1 MLIKIQ
7 KSENSK
13 GICFTKSILEA
24 AQMNVGDEV
33 EVTIPERTNYH

>member
-1 MLIKIQ
+1 MLTKIQ
-7 KSENSK
+7 KSENRD

-33 EVTIPERTNYH
+33 LSILDACLY